1 MKKTLAL
8 TLLAASFFAFV
19 RPSATVTYQVDTQQ
33 SKIIWKGKKVTG
45 EHYGNVSLSGGSL
58 TATDGKLKG
67 GSFETDLRTLTVTDL
82 TDKDYNAKLV
92 GHLKGDDFF
101 AVEKHPVSKFVIT
114 RVAPLS
120 GDQVTVAGKLTIK
133 GITKDI
139 SFPATVKADAG
150 KLTASAKIPVD
161 RTQFDI
167 KYRSANFF
175 ENLGDKAISN
185 DFELDVTLVAPA
197 ASGAQARK

>member
-8 TLLAASFFAFV
+8 TLLAVSLFAFV
-19 RPSATVTYQVDTQQ
+19 RPAAQITYQVDTHQ
-33 SKIIWKGKKVTG
+33 SKVVWKGKKVTG
-45 EHYGNVSLSGGSL
+45 EHSGNVSLAAGSL
-58 TATDGKLKG
+58 VVADGKLKG

-114 RVAPLS
+114 RVAPQS
-120 GDQVTVAGKLTIK
+120 GDQVTISGKLTIK
-133 GITKDI
+133 GITQEI
-139 SFPATVKADAG
+139 SFPATVKADAS

-161 RTQFDI
+161 RTKFDI